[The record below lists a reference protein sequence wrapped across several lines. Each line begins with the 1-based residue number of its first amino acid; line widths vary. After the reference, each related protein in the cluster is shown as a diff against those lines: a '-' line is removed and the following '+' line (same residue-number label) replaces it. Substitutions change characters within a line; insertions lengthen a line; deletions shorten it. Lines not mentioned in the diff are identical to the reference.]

1 MTPVPYPVTSKPGGL
16 RQFPSID
23 GGSTNPSATQ
33 MFRNAFADGYE
44 AITGKKYYR
53 PKALTTKE
61 KVNDETEPGKERL
74 IKTLQRKAATS
85 AWRARPIQSQS

>member
-1 MTPVPYPVTSKPGGL
+1 
-16 RQFPSID
+16 
-23 GGSTNPSATQ
+23 

-44 AITGKKYYR
+44 AITVKKYYR

-61 KVNDETEPGKERL
+61 EVNDETEAGKERL
-74 IKTLQRKAATS
+74 VKTLQRKAAIS